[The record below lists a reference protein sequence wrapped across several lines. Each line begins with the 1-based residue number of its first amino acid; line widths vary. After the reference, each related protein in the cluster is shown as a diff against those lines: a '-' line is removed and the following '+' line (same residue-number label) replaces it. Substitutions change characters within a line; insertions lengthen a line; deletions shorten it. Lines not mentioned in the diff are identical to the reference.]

1 MLDRSRRTKI
11 WLALAGAIVLAI
23 VATGVL
29 VWRDDILRT
38 GLDPKVPFQ
47 TYDPPPAPDYSDR
60 AAWRLLPTDPLTWSD
75 EAPPADVFFVGPTL
89 YDGGRHW
96 NAPIDDA
103 RADRFFRRTVGP
115 NYVGPFVEAGRVF
128 APRYRQ
134 GSLYTM
140 LTLRDDA
147 REARRFAYEDVRRAF
162 RHYLAAYNSGRPL
175 ILVGVEQGGV
185 LASRLLAE
193 EIAGDPELARRLV
206 AAYLVETAV
215 EAQSPPFTPCV
226 AAAEPGCLAAWV
238 SAYEGERD
246 RAQNLRDRSLV
257 WNGQGELTNLSGPPL
272 CFNPLLGRVSQEAAP
287 ARLAKGATNA
297 TGLEWGARP
306 ALQTRQVSA
315 KCERGVLMVSR
326 PRSAAFK
333 RAGSWADRRKVPG
346 YNLFYGDLEADAE
359 ARLATLL
366 ADPNFPRAARP
377 IVETAEVPRAPV
389 HRID

>member
-1 MLDRSRRTKI
+1 
-11 WLALAGAIVLAI
+11 
-23 VATGVL
+23 
-29 VWRDDILRT
+29 
-38 GLDPKVPFQ
+38 
-47 TYDPPPAPDYSDR
+47 
-60 AAWRLLPTDPLTWSD
+60 
-75 EAPPADVFFVGPTL
+75 
-89 YDGGRHW
+89 
-96 NAPIDDA
+96 
-103 RADRFFRRTVGP
+103 
-115 NYVGPFVEAGRVF
+115 
-128 APRYRQ
+128 
-134 GSLYTM
+134 M

-215 EAQSPPFTPCV
+215 EAQNPPFTPCV